1 MVGYSLIQSRRD
13 ASASSGSTPRERDES
28 PARIW
33 IYFWLIRR
41 YPRMNG
47 NIEEMY
53 KRASGEFVMER
64 GFDGPKFRSASKM
77 SINAE

>member
-1 MVGYSLIQSRRD
+1 
-13 ASASSGSTPRERDES
+13 
-28 PARIW
+28 
-33 IYFWLIRR
+33 
-41 YPRMNG
+41 MNG

-64 GFDGPKFRSASKM
+64 GFGGPKFRSASKM